1 MSYKTPLKPVTHGV
15 LKKFDFLDNAQNEAV
30 NERDNS
36 KIYVEKV
43 SMSPFLYFC
52 FLLQIPVCVS
62 IFFYRKFSVT
72 AAVSYVF
79 FWHFAREIGAWNWR
93 VKLARDW
100 PKFDPLAHAFRLT
113 AVVIEGLFA
122 SITILW
128 STHPN
133 ACKCLQFIQ
142 IQDYSFS
149 AKQKV
154 AKFTQILTDRQP
166 NKDTHKD
173 TRIYIL
179 WQR

>member
-15 LKKFDFLDNAQNEAV
+15 LKRYDFLDKAQNEAV
-30 NERDNS
+30 NERDNR
-36 KIYVEKV
+36 KIYVGKV

-62 IFFYRKFSVT
+62 IFFFFMENFPWQRLFRMFS
-72 AAVSYVF
+72 F
-79 FWHFAREIGAWNWR
+79 DILRG
-93 VKLARDW
+93 KLARDW

-113 AVVIEGLFA
+113 AVVIEGLFV
-122 SITILW
+122 SNTISVKHTL
-128 STHPN
+128 
-133 ACKCLQFIQ
+133 KCLQFIQ

-154 AKFTQILTDRQP
+154 AKFTQTLTDRQP

-173 TRIYIL
+173 TQIYIL

>member
-15 LKKFDFLDNAQNEAV
+15 LKRHDFLDKAQNEAV
-30 NERDNS
+30 NKRDNH
-36 KIYVEKV
+36 KIYVGKV

-62 IFFYRKFSVT
+62 IFFSSKIFRDSGCFRMT
-72 AAVSYVF
+72 FCA
-79 FWHFAREIGAWNWR
+79 GNWR

-154 AKFTQILTDRQP
+154 AKFTQTLTDRQP

>member
-1 MSYKTPLKPVTHGV
+1 MSYKTPLKPVTQGV
-15 LKKFDFLDNAQNEAV
+15 LKRYDFLDKAQNEAV
-30 NERDNS
+30 NERDNR
-36 KIYVEKV
+36 KIYENFPWQRLFV
-43 SMSPFLYFC
+43 C
-52 FLLQIPVCVS
+52 FLLTFC
-62 IFFYRKFSVT
+62 
-72 AAVSYVF
+72 A
-79 FWHFAREIGAWNWR
+79 GNWR

-113 AVVIEGLFA
+113 AEVIEGLFA

-154 AKFTQILTDRQP
+154 AKFTQTLTDRQP